1 MTGSSNLRI
10 GLVLGGG
17 GARGLAHIPMLEA
30 FDEVGIK
37 PAVVIGCSM
46 GSLVGAAYASGM
58 SGHDLRLHATRLLNN
73 RVDMLKHVFGE
84 MKMNPMELLSFS
96 GLNSVHMS
104 AEQLV
109 RIALPATISDRIEDL
124 PIPLKIV
131 ATNYNTMHEHVF
143 ESGPL
148 RQAVAASIAIP
159 GVISGSMIDGNLFVD
174 GGVTNPVPFNHLMG
188 KVDKVVAIDVTGRPR
203 EVNGKH
209 PSNLEVAV
217 GSLLIMFNQ
226 VARLRRATNPP
237 DIYIEPDISRVG
249 AGDFFKINEILNAA
263 EDAKQT
269 LIKQLRALK
278 PS

>member
-1 MTGSSNLRI
+1 MTINPDIRI

-37 PAVVIGCSM
+37 PAMIIGCSM

-58 SGHDLRLHATRLLNN
+58 TGRDLRQHATRLLNN
-73 RVDMLKHVFGE
+73 RVDMLKHVFGD

-96 GLNSVHMS
+96 GLNSLHVS
-104 AEQLV
+104 AEKLV
-109 RIALPATISDRIEDL
+109 RIALPANIPERMEDL
-124 PIPLKIV
+124 PIPLKII
-131 ATNYNTMHEHVF
+131 ATNYNSMQEHVF
-143 ESGPL
+143 ESGLL

-226 VARLRRATNPP
+226 VARLRRASNPP
-237 DIYIEPDISRVG
+237 DIYIEPDVSRVG
-249 AGDFFKINEILNAA
+249 AGDFFKVAEILGAA
-263 EDAKQT
+263 EEAKQR
-269 LIKQLRALK
+269 LVMELRALG
-278 PS
+278 

>member
-1 MTGSSNLRI
+1 MTSQIRI

-17 GARGLAHIPMLEA
+17 GARGLAHIPILEA
-30 FDEVGIK
+30 FDEVGVK
-37 PAVVIGCSM
+37 PAMIIGSSM

-58 SGHDLRLHATRLLNN
+58 SGHDLRRHATRLLSN
-73 RVDMLKHVFGE
+73 RVDMLKHVFGD
-84 MKMNPMELLSFS
+84 MKINPMELLSFS
-96 GLNSVHMS
+96 GINSLHVS

-109 RIALPATISDRIEDL
+109 RIALPLTIPERMEDL
-124 PIPLKIV
+124 QIPLKIV
-131 ATNYNTMHEHVF
+131 ATNYNSMQEHVF
-143 ESGPL
+143 ESGLL

-159 GVISGSMIDGNLFVD
+159 GVISGSMIEGNLFVD

-237 DIYIEPDISRVG
+237 DIYIEPDVSRVG
-249 AGDFFKINEILNAA
+249 AGDFFKVAEILSAA
-263 EDAKQT
+263 EGAKQK
-269 LIKQLRALK
+269 LITELRALTRI
-278 PS
+278 